1 MNVNNQN
8 EVVKML
14 NPKKRIKFRIT
25 LMALILGISVI
36 VAGQVW
42 ADLPPIRNASESNG
56 KIYVIAKIPSGSF
69 WAQTKIASND
79 ISRSPLI
86 GGAEVVYYAPPQST
100 DVGKQLDH
108 TETAVQANPLALVV
122 AALDMD
128 ALVPQTEKAYDMGI
142 PVITYDSML
151 NSKKYDFHFATNSFA
166 VSKSL
171 GQKFSQKYGGKGKYA
186 VLSGSAAAA
195 VEEERKDGFIAGL
208 GPGWKIAGGGVKYN
222 NYDWNI
228 SLGQAQDLLTANPDL
243 KGFFTTF
250 CVMCS
255 HAVIAMKE
263 QGFRP
268 GELGNASFD
277 MTADSYFQTKDGWVT
292 ASAVQDPYNMTQ
304 AAIKM
309 AYFMATSTV
318 KRRPPSSM
326 DTNYEIV
333 TPENIMSPKIQ
344 EFLTIVKKI
353 DKIND

>member
-1 MNVNNQN
+1 
-8 EVVKML
+8 ML
-14 NPKKRIKFRIT
+14 NHKKRIKFRIT

-42 ADLPPIRNASESNG
+42 ADLPPIRDASESNG
-56 KIYVIAKIPSGSF
+56 KIYVIAKMSSGSF

-79 ISRSPLI
+79 ISGSPLI
-86 GGAEVVYYAPPQST
+86 GGEEVVFYSPPQIS
-100 DVGKQLDH
+100 DVNKQLDA
-108 TETAVQANPLALVV
+108 TENAVQANALALVV
-122 AALDMD
+122 AAVDAD
-128 ALVPQTEKAYDMGI
+128 ALVSQTEKAYDMGI

-208 GPGWKIAGGGVKYN
+208 GPGWKITSGGVMYN

-228 SLGQAQDLLTANPDL
+228 SLGQAQDILTANPDL

-250 CVMCS
+250 CIMCN
-255 HAVIAMKE
+255 HAVIAAKE

-268 GELGNASFD
+268 GELGIASFD
-277 MTADSYFQTKDGWVT
+277 MSGDAYFNIKDGWIT

-309 AYFMATSTV
+309 AYFLATSTV
-318 KRRPPSSM
+318 KRNPPSSM
-326 DTNYEIV
+326 DTNYKIV

-353 DKIND
+353 DKIKD